1 MAVVLGLFEPG
12 VAVNLIAFGSIELAA
27 PAIARRPVT
36 LDIAQMRLGSAEAF
50 ALERDEPRLH
60 DDAALAKG
68 GVAVARREHA
78 ADARAAA
85 NPARSEERSVGKEC
99 VSTFR
104 SRWSQDSKKKKNK
117 KTTKHMQ

>member
-60 DDAALAKG
+60 ADAALAQG

-85 NPARSEERSVGKEC
+85 NPAAERKSFVSGTSVA
-99 VSTFR
+99 VR
-104 SRWSQDSKKKKNK
+104 
-117 KTTKHMQ
+117 

>member
-1 MAVVLGLFEPG
+1 MIRGPPRSTRTDTRFPDTTLFRSADEEAELMAVVLGLFEPG

-78 ADARAAA
+78 AEIGRA
-85 NPARSEERSVGKEC
+85 PG
-99 VSTFR
+99 
-104 SRWSQDSKKKKNK
+104 
-117 KTTKHMQ
+117 